1 VNEPARKIEILAPFN
16 QAIELTRL
24 ILFRPFDVTKWLV
37 IGFAAFLSGW
47 LNSGGGSI
55 NPWSFR
61 RWNTSNVQ
69 ASTFQFRSFN
79 MDHAGLILLIAI
91 AVFVVVL
98 LVLIILWLWIVA
110 RGRFIF
116 IDCLVRNRAAI
127 VEPWREFRQEGN
139 RFFVFLIV
147 LMLVS
152 LLLFALLGGLMF
164 GLLVWWHNYRA
175 SNAAAL
181 FILLPIAVFVWVAFA
196 VVVNLVTYFM
206 PPVMYTRR
214 CSPVDAARAI
224 LQLIFDD
231 PAPFIL
237 FILFMIALWVG
248 WIMVGCLV
256 TCLSCCLAALPYI
269 GTVIVLPVPVL
280 FRSFSLMFLRQFGPA
295 WDVWAKIPV
304 PAATAS
310 PPPVQ
315 TVTPAA
321 PPSPPQEASPRPSTM
336 PPELPDQPERSPYEP
351 PEPSESPPP
360 PQA

>member
-1 VNEPARKIEILAPFN
+1 VNGPARKIEILTPFN

-24 ILFRPFDVTKWLV
+24 ILFCPFDITKWLV

-47 LNSGGGSI
+47 FNSGGGSI

-61 RWNTSNVQ
+61 RWNTSNLQ
-69 ASTFQFRSFN
+69 APTFQFRSFN
-79 MDHAGLILLIAI
+79 MDHAGLVLLIAL
-91 AVFVVVL
+91 AVFVVVM
-98 LVLIILWLWIVA
+98 LVLVILWLWIVA
-110 RGRFIF
+110 RGRFVF

-139 RFFVFLIV
+139 GFFVFLIV

-152 LLLFALLGGLMF
+152 LVLVALFGGLIF
-164 GLLVWWHNYRA
+164 GLLVLWRNYRV
-175 SNAAAL
+175 SNVPAL
-181 FILLPIAVFVWVAFA
+181 FVVVPIAVFAWVAFA
-196 VVVNLVTYFM
+196 VVVNLITYFM

-224 LQLIFDD
+224 LQLIFDE

-237 FILFMIALWVG
+237 LILFMIALWIG
-248 WIMVGCLV
+248 WIIVGCFV
-256 TCLSCCLAALPYI
+256 TCATCCLVLLPYI

-280 FRSFSLMFLRQFGPA
+280 FRLFSLLFLRQFGPE

-304 PAATAS
+304 PAATT

-315 TVTPAA
+315 SATPAA
-321 PPSPPQEASPRPSTM
+321 PPPSAQETSPPPSAI
-336 PPELPDQPERSPYEP
+336 PPESPSQSERSPYEP
-351 PEPSESPPP
+351 PDSPPP

>member
-1 VNEPARKIEILAPFN
+1 VNGPARKIEILAPFN

-24 ILFRPFDVTKWLV
+24 TLFRPFDITKWLV

-61 RWNTSNVQ
+61 GWNTSNLQ
-69 ASTFQFRSFN
+69 APTFQFRSFN
-79 MDHAGLILLIAI
+79 MEHAGLVFLIAL
-91 AVFVVVL
+91 AVFAVVL
-98 LVLIILWLWIVA
+98 LVVLILWLWIVA

-127 VEPWREFRQEGN
+127 VEPWREFHQEGN

-152 LLLFALLGGLMF
+152 LVLVVALGGLVF
-164 GLLVWWHNYRA
+164 GLLVLWRNYHA
-175 SNAAAL
+175 SNVPAL
-181 FILLPIAVFVWVAFA
+181 LVLVPITVFAWMAFA
-196 VVVNLVTYFM
+196 VVVNLITYFM

-237 FILFMIALWVG
+237 FILFMIALWIG

-256 TCLSCCLAALPYI
+256 TCATCCLASLPYI

-280 FRSFSLMFLRQFGPA
+280 FRSFSLLFLRQFGPE

-304 PAATAS
+304 PAATT
-310 PPPVQ
+310 PPPAQ

-321 PPSPPQEASPRPSTM
+321 PPPPAQETSPPPSTIS
-336 PPELPDQPERSPYEP
+336 PESPSQPERSPYEP
-351 PEPSESPPP
+351 PESPPP

>member
-1 VNEPARKIEILAPFN
+1 MNGPARKIEILAPFN

-24 ILFRPFDVTKWLV
+24 ILFRPFDITKWLV

-47 LNSGGGSI
+47 FNSGGGTI

-61 RWNTSNVQ
+61 NWNSTNLRYP
-69 ASTFQFRSFN
+69 TFQFRSFN
-79 MDHAGLILLIAI
+79 MDHAGLILLTAI
-91 AVFVVVL
+91 ALCAVVIL
-98 LVLIILWLWIVA
+98 AFLILWLWVVA

-127 VEPWREFRQEGN
+127 AEPWREFRQEGN
-139 RFFVFLIV
+139 RFFVFLMV

-152 LLLFALLGGLMF
+152 LVLVALIGGLIF
-164 GLLVWWHNYRA
+164 GCVVWWRNYRV
-175 SNAAAL
+175 SNVPAL
-181 FILLPIAVFVWVAFA
+181 FVLVPIAVFVWMAFA
-196 VVVNLVTYFM
+196 VVVNLITYFM

-237 FILFMIALWVG
+237 FILFMIALWIG
-248 WIMVGCLV
+248 WIMLGCLV
-256 TCLSCCLAALPYI
+256 TCATCCLASLPYI

-280 FRSFSLMFLRQFGPA
+280 FRSFSLLFLRQFGPE

-304 PAATAS
+304 PATTTPSPVHIDLPAV
-310 PPPVQ
+310 PPPPIQ
-315 TVTPAA
+315 EASSA
-321 PPSPPQEASPRPSTM
+321 PPSTT
-336 PPELPDQPERSPYEP
+336 PPESPSQPERSPYEP
-351 PEPSESPPP
+351 PESPPP
-360 PQA
+360 HA

>member
-1 VNEPARKIEILAPFN
+1 VNGPARKIEILTPFN

-24 ILFRPFDVTKWLV
+24 ILFRPFDMTKWLV

-47 LNSGGGSI
+47 FNSGGGSI
-55 NPWSFR
+55 NPWGFR
-61 RWNTSNVQ
+61 NWNTSNLQ
-69 ASTFQFRSFN
+69 APTFQFRSFN
-79 MDHAGLILLIAI
+79 VDHAGLILLITI
-91 AVFVVVL
+91 AVCVVVFL
-98 LVLIILWLWIVA
+98 AFLIVWLWIVA

-127 VEPWREFRQEGN
+127 VEPWREFGQEGN
-139 RFFVFLIV
+139 RFFGFLIV

-152 LLLFALLGGLMF
+152 LVLFALFGGLIF
-164 GLLVWWHNYRA
+164 GLLVLWRNYHD
-175 SNAAAL
+175 SNAPAL
-181 FILLPIAVFVWVAFA
+181 FVLVPIAVFSWVAFA
-196 VVVNLVTYFM
+196 VVVNLITYFM

-224 LQLIFDD
+224 LQLIFED

-237 FILFMIALWVG
+237 FILFMIALWIG

-256 TCLSCCLAALPYI
+256 TCGTCCLASLPYI

-280 FRSFSLMFLRQFGPA
+280 FRSFSLLFLRQFGPQ

-304 PAATAS
+304 PAATT
-310 PPPVQ
+310 PPPGQ
-315 TVTPAA
+315 TVIPAA
-321 PPSPPQEASPRPSTM
+321 PPPPAQETSPPPSPI
-336 PPELPDQPERSPYEP
+336 PPESPSQPERSPYEP
-351 PEPSESPPP
+351 PESLPP